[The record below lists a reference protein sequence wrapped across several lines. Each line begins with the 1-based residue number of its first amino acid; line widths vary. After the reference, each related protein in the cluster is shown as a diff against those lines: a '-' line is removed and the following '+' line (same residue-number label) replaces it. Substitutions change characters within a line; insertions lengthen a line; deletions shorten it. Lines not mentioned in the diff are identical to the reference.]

1 MTDPSSPWAA
11 HNDVRPPTPGP
22 HGYPAPGPAGHPGPH
37 GPQQPGYPAQHG
49 PPPPGYAQPHP
60 GWNQQAPPSWSTAPP
75 APLVAQPAMPAPGAP
90 APGTPLPARRS
101 LAIGEAFGALTNSP
115 NWLGSAFTGG
125 LLAMI
130 PLVGLLIIYGWSGEI
145 IRRTSMGYAQ
155 PVPQLRFS
163 DAGYWLKRGVAPFLA
178 YLGWSTAISIA
189 ANIVMIPAIFAVLAI
204 MAIAGEVVGAIAMG
218 ALMLL
223 LIGGSLA
230 LAPFYA
236 SAMTTAELSDDVGAA
251 FRFQQVIA
259 YGRGTWKSQLVGQL
273 ATSFIGM
280 PIMLLG
286 MLFFIVGIFPAIALV
301 MVANAHIRGQVY
313 SQWLA
318 RGGAPLPARPP
329 EASPTEAAAMHATMM
344 PRTP

>member
-1 MTDPSSPWAA
+1 MTEPSSPWAA
-11 HNDVRPPTPGP
+11 HNDVRPP
-22 HGYPAPGPAGHPGPH
+22 APGPAGYPQQH
-37 GPQQPGYPAQHG
+37 GPAGHPHQHG
-49 PPPPGYAQPHP
+49 PPPGYAPPHAP
-60 GWNQQAPPSWSTAPP
+60 QWGQQAPPSWATAPP

-90 APGTPLPARRS
+90 APGTTPPARRTLS
-101 LAIGEAFGALTNSP
+101 IGEAFGALTNSP

-125 LLAMI
+125 LIAVI
-130 PLVGLLIIYGWSGEI
+130 PLVGMLVLYGWAGEI

-155 PVPQLRFS
+155 PVPQLRFA
-163 DAGYWLKRGVAPFLA
+163 DTGYWLKRGVAPFLA
-178 YLGWSTAISIA
+178 YLGWSTAISLA
-189 ANIVMIPAIFAVLAI
+189 ANVIMIPAGLAVLAI

-218 ALMLL
+218 ALVLA

-259 YGRGTWKSQLVGQL
+259 YGKGTWKSQLVGQL
-273 ATSFIGM
+273 ATSFLGM

-286 MLFFIVGIFPAIALV
+286 MLFFFVGIFPAISLI
-301 MVANAHIRGQVY
+301 MVANAHIRGQIY

-318 RGGAPLPARPP
+318 RGGTPLPARPP
-329 EASPTEAAAMHATMM
+329 EASPGEAAAMHAAMM